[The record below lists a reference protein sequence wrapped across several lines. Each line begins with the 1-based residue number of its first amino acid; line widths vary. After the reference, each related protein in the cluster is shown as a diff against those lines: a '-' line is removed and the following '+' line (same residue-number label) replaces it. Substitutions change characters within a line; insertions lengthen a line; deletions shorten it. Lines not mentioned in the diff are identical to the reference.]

1 MSDKQTFEDIIQSKL
16 SSETQFSFDEENW
29 EKAEEMIAS
38 FRQKEKIRKGTFL
51 FLSGLI
57 LGIIIM
63 WPFINK
69 TEKASGFISQIP
81 ESIVKQKSI
90 SEEQKLPDNISLPSP
105 AKTNNNKLPVK
116 TNKTNTSNVRPD
128 QVAEPISKTYSD
140 LMVPTAKEKSNST
153 AKTKQKI
160 SAHRF
165 KLPAAI
171 AEIDDAAHE
180 QTVNKIKEESKEN
193 SKINNYL
200 ITSNDSS
207 ITIDSDNALVILPI
221 DSISKNTVAVIK
233 KYSAGKLIS
242 DKEKANSE
250 YSKSL
255 QLYVFV
261 GGNYLK
267 GGTVN
272 PIQGFELIK
281 PITEHWAAGTGVNY
295 TLLNINSNNAVKTI
309 VTNTTYD
316 FGYTSDVVQIKTN
329 DLHYIVVPVFAQYT
343 INEKNA
349 VIMGVNNYM
358 LFTVSNNY
366 STYQESYGNKQNVT
380 SGKTFGYSGGF
391 NPYDI
396 GILIGYKRSLFHN
409 ISIAMYM
416 NYGLMN
422 VKKNGYYT
430 DNTFERNVS
439 GQMMLIYRLR

>member
-29 EKAEEMIAS
+29 EEAEEMITS
-38 FRQKEKIRKGTFL
+38 FRKKEKIKKGTFL
-51 FLSGLI
+51 FLSGFV

-69 TEKASGFISQIP
+69 TENASQSISQTP

-90 SEEQKLPDNISLPSP
+90 SEEQKQPDTISLSLPT
-105 AKTNNNKLPVK
+105 KTNR
-116 TNKTNTSNVRPD
+116 TNTSHVRPN
-128 QVAEPISKTYSD
+128 QVAEPNSKTYSD
-140 LMVPTAKEKSNST
+140 LIVSTTKEKNYST
-153 AKTKQKI
+153 TKTKQRI
-160 SAHRF
+160 LAHGF
-165 KLPAAI
+165 KLPSAI
-171 AEIDDAAHE
+171 AEITNAAHE
-180 QTVNKIKEESKEN
+180 QTINKIQKESKEN
-193 SKINNYL
+193 SKSNKNL

-207 ITIDSDNALVILPI
+207 ITIDSDNALAVLPI
-221 DSISKNTVAVIK
+221 DSITKNTVAVIK
-233 KYSAGKLIS
+233 KDSAAKLIL

-309 VTNTTYD
+309 ITNTTYD

-343 INEKNA
+343 INEKNS
-349 VIMGVNNYM
+349 VIVGVNNYM

-396 GILIGYKRSLFHN
+396 GILIGYKRKLFHN

-416 NYGLMN
+416 NYGLRN
-422 VKKNGYYT
+422 IKKNGYYT